1 CFTSW
6 IIWFNS
12 LTLPFDTIP
21 SNSPKTI
28 PSKIIPSKTM
38 SDKIAWTA
46 EAQTKL
52 KDIPFFVRPFAL
64 KKIEKYALD
73 NNFEAITLEVY
84 EAAKKQF
91 NKKYD

>member
-1 CFTSW
+1 
-6 IIWFNS
+6 
-12 LTLPFDTIP
+12 
-21 SNSPKTI
+21 
-28 PSKIIPSKTM
+28 M

-91 NKKYD
+91 NKKYDYSRIK